1 MLLVSVDDVKTF
13 LEKSDTDTAHDALI
27 GLIIEYVSSRIEE
40 FLNRNLSK
48 EYRTST
54 FDAKRKKFY
63 LSAYPIEVGSSVTV
77 TLDTDEQTEDED
89 FFVWYDKGLIEFA
102 FEPAYIEPKQISI
115 SWIGGYAVT
124 TVSVASVSK
133 NILVDIPDGIKF
145 AALLQTVFTY
155 RTRLHVGES
164 SIVYP
169 QGSMNTFLGDLLPE
183 VKSILLMYRKPAGEQ

>member
-13 LEKSDTDTAHDALI
+13 LEKSDTDTTHDALI
-27 GLIIEYVSSRIEE
+27 GLIIEYVSGRIEE

-54 FDAKRKKFY
+54 FDAKRRKFY

-89 FFVWYDKGLIEFA
+89 FFVWYDKGLVEFA
-102 FEPAYIEPKQISI
+102 FQPAYIEPKQVSI

-124 TVSVASVSK
+124 TVSVASTSK
-133 NILVDIPDGIKF
+133 NILADVPDGIKF
-145 AALLQTVFTY
+145 AALLQSVFVY
-155 RTRLHVGES
+155 RTRLHVGDS
-164 SIVYP
+164 SVTLP
-169 QGSMNTFLGDLLPE
+169 NGGMNTFLGDLLPE
-183 VKSILLMYRKPAGEQ
+183 VKNILLMYRKPAGEQ